1 MTRWAWLLA
10 LAAALACWAV
20 AGQPWVSTGTGPL
33 TGIAATDG
41 AAQALPLAAIAGL
54 GLSRWL
60 RSWGRR
66 VALVLIAAVLA
77 CAGPLALVRAGVV
90 VDETAG
96 TVVQPFGWTFLAV
109 CLLGAVAAAIAVVE
123 PVPSSRATGP
133 TAPPDP
139 SLSAWQSLDAG
150 LDPTAETGTA
160 PAGRPEWGERS
171 TTANL
176 KEPG

>member
-33 TGIAATDG
+33 TGIVVTDG
-41 AAQALPLAAIAGL
+41 AAQTLPLAAIAGI

-66 VALVLIAAVLA
+66 VALVLTAVVLA
-77 CAGPLALVRAGVV
+77 AAGPLALARTGVV
-90 VDETAG
+90 VDEQAG
-96 TVVQPFGWTFLAV
+96 TIAQPFGWVFLV
-109 CLLGAVAAAIAVVE
+109 LGLVGAAAAALAVVE
-123 PVPSSRATGP
+123 PPPVSRAAGP
-133 TAPPDP
+133 AAAPDA

-160 PAGRPEWGERS
+160 PVGTPEWGERS
-171 TTANL
+171 TTADL